1 MFYADL
7 PETLGRA
14 VVGQLEANG
23 ALKLFILGGDRD
35 IQLQADSALEDT
47 TGWDLPCQGPPVPPT
62 GAVTMRKKVFK
73 AVLERS
79 MPSPTEWSCPHTFGL
94 NTFCNCFSVQDKL
107 PQETNPLYSSF
118 W

>member
-1 MFYADL
+1 MLYADL

-35 IQLQADSALEDT
+35 TLLQADHALKDSM
-47 TGWDLPCQGPPVPPT
+47 GWDLPCQGPEVPLA
-62 GAVTMRKKVFK
+62 GAMTMQKKVFFK

-79 MPSPTEWSCPHTFGL
+79 MPSPTGW
-94 NTFCNCFSVQDKL
+94 
-107 PQETNPLYSSF
+107 
-118 W
+118 

>member
-35 IQLQADSALEDT
+35 IQLQADSALQDMIA
-47 TGWDLPCQGPPVPPT
+47 WDQPCQGPPVPPT
-62 GAVTMRKKVFK
+62 GAVTM
-73 AVLERS
+73 
-79 MPSPTEWSCPHTFGL
+79 
-94 NTFCNCFSVQDKL
+94 
-107 PQETNPLYSSF
+107 
-118 W
+118 